1 MAGFPQVPR
10 ILNVGQ
16 CGFDHVTIGRHLRK
30 VFNADLTAAAS
41 FAEALD
47 ALRAST
53 FDLVLVNRV
62 TDGDGTLGIDLIRA
76 MKRDPQLADLPV
88 MLVSNYAW
96 AQAEALS
103 LGALPGFGKS
113 ELSSATT
120 GERLQAV
127 LGRTPTP

>member
-1 MAGFPQVPR
+1 MPR
-10 ILNVGQ
+10 VLNVGQ

-30 VFNADLTAAAS
+30 AFNADLTAAAS
-41 FAEALD
+41 FPQALD
-47 ALRAST
+47 ALRAAT

-88 MLVSNYAW
+88 MLVSNFPE

-103 LGALPGFGKS
+103 LGAMPGFGKS
-113 ELSSATT
+113 EMSSAKTR
-120 GERLQAV
+120 ERLQAV
-127 LGRTPTP
+127 LGVGQTP